1 MAAVQENRFRIGEH
15 HHIEPSVNRVTGP
28 GGVIRLEPKVMI
40 VLCCLADHAGEMVSK
55 ERLLNA
61 AWADVA
67 VGDDVLIRAISELR
81 RLFDDDPKQPRI
93 IETIPKAGYRL
104 IAPVTRPQ
112 SNEPPP
118 GPTIRASWFHSKTAT
133 IAAAS
138 ITLLIG
144 IVGTLWLRPP
154 AEVKSSAPSQPR
166 LVQLTAFRGLE
177 MSPTFSP
184 DGTQVAFS
192 WNGEKEDNF
201 DIYLKIIG
209 LSEVRRLTVRFRT
222 GRQPGLVAGWPT
234 DRLRAAASG

>member
-1 MAAVQENRFRIGEH
+1 MQQNRFRIGEDYH
-15 HHIEPSVNRVTGP
+15 VEPSLNRVTGP

-81 RLFDDDPKQPRI
+81 RLFDDDPRQPRI

-118 GPTIRASWFHSKTAT
+118 EPTIRASWFHSKTAT

-154 AEVKSSAPSQPR
+154 AEVKSSAPPQPR

-222 GRQPGLVAGWPT
+222 GRQPGLVARWPA